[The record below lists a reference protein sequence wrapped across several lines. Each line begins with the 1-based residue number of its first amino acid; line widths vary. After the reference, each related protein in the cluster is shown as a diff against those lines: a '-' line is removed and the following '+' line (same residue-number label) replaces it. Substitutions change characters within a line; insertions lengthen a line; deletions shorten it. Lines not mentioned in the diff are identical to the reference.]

1 MTLTWGILKGRNCS
15 VRSTCE
21 RWMTVDCERRNSCL
35 RHRRRSPTCVCAP
48 GHREFSAG
56 QPCRWPGSSAFCPHT
71 LSGLLP
77 RPSLFSQPLFSIL
90 HTHRHHL
97 HLFHPYNST
106 VTGVC
111 TCIGSLSRNDRVF
124 FGSHFPFFRV
134 PHPASDN
141 QLHRPQRAANLLEL
155 GSSHFAHRWLA
166 KRWRIQH
173 QASLARATPNST
185 ALPRSLLSP
194 SPSLIGRSREG
205 PQRPPPSSSIPPFP
219 SGKEGGDV

>member
-106 VTGVC
+106 ATGVC
-111 TCIGSLSRNDRVF
+111 TCIGSLSLATIESFSEAISHSFESRIPPPTINSIAPNGQQTCWNWAVLILRIG
-124 FGSHFPFFRV
+124 GSQKGGASSIKPALRARLQILLPSLVLCSPRV
-134 PHPASDN
+134 PP
-141 QLHRPQRAANLLEL
+141 
-155 GSSHFAHRWLA
+155 
-166 KRWRIQH
+166 
-173 QASLARATPNST
+173 
-185 ALPRSLLSP
+185 
-194 SPSLIGRSREG
+194 
-205 PQRPPPSSSIPPFP
+205 
-219 SGKEGGDV
+219 

>member
-1 MTLTWGILKGRNCS
+1 MGILKGRNCS

-35 RHRRRSPTCVCAP
+35 RHRRHSPTRVCAP
-48 GHREFSAG
+48 RHREFSAG
-56 QPCRWPGSSAFCPHT
+56 HQPCRWLGSSAFCPHT

-106 VTGVC
+106 ATGVC
-111 TCIGSLSRNDRVF
+111 TCIGSLSRNNKVF

-141 QLHRPQRAANLLEL
+141 QLHRPQRAATCWNWAVLILRIGGSQKGGESSIKPASRARLQILL
-155 GSSHFAHRWLA
+155 
-166 KRWRIQH
+166 
-173 QASLARATPNST
+173 
-185 ALPRSLLSP
+185 
-194 SPSLIGRSREG
+194 PSLVLCSPRV
-205 PQRPPPSSSIPPFP
+205 PP
-219 SGKEGGDV
+219 

>member
-1 MTLTWGILKGRNCS
+1 MGILKGRNCS

-35 RHRRRSPTCVCAP
+35 RHRRHSPTCVCAP

-56 QPCRWPGSSAFCPHT
+56 HQPCRWPGSSAFCPHT

-106 VTGVC
+106 ATGVC
-111 TCIGSLSRNDRVF
+111 TCIGSLSLATIESFSEAISHSFESRIPPPTINSIARNGQQPAGTGKFSFCASVARKQVA
-124 FGSHFPFFRV
+124 
-134 PHPASDN
+134 HPASS
-141 QLHRPQRAANLLEL
+141 QPRARD
-155 GSSHFAHRWLA
+155 SKFYCPPSF
-166 KRWRIQH
+166 
-173 QASLARATPNST
+173 S
-185 ALPRSLLSP
+185 ALPESP
-194 SPSLIGRSREG
+194 LDRQIA
-205 PQRPPPSSSIPPFP
+205 
-219 SGKEGGDV
+219 